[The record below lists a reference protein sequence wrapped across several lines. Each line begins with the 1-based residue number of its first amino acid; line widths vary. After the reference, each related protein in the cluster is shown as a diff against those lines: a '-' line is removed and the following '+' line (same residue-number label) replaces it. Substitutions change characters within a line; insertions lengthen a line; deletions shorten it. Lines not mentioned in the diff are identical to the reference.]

1 VVGEKGAP
9 AAPVRAEPEAQRPQA
24 VGGRIL
30 LAEDNPV
37 NQMLAVN
44 MLDLVGCT
52 VEVAENGKL
61 AVEAW
66 ARGGHD
72 LILMDVQMPEMDGFQ
87 ATAEIRRREGQAGVG
102 RPIPI
107 IALTA
112 NAMQGDRERCLEA
125 GMSDYMSKPFGLE
138 RLREVLDQWMPR
150 REASPGTP
158 SEAVPQVSG
167 APVPAV
173 AASQP
178 VAAAGDAGGAAE
190 TPLIDQAALDNIRA
204 LGRKG
209 APPILDRII
218 DVYFK
223 DSRKLLDTLRDSIA
237 KGDAPEIVQRAAHT
251 LKSSSANLGATQLA
265 ALCRELEALAR
276 EKRLDGAPALL
287 AEIEGLHPSVCAAL
301 ARERSEQAA

>member
-1 VVGEKGAP
+1 V
-9 AAPVRAEPEAQRPQA
+9 
-24 VGGRIL
+24 L

-72 LILMDVQMPEMDGFQ
+72 MILMDVQMPEMDGFQ
-87 ATAEIRRREGQAGVG
+87 ATAEIRRRERQAGA

-107 IALTA
+107 VALTA
-112 NAMQGDRERCLEA
+112 NAMQGDRERCLAA

-138 RLREVLDQWMPR
+138 RLREVLGQWLPR
-150 REASPGTP
+150 GEASPT
-158 SEAVPQVSG
+158 VG
-167 APVPAV
+167 APGPAS
-173 AASQP
+173 AAIP
-178 VAAAGDAGGAAE
+178 PAATAAAAAQAADGP
-190 TPLIDQAALDNIRA
+190 TIDQAALDNIRA

-209 APPILDRII
+209 APPILDKII

-251 LKSSSANLGATQLA
+251 LKSSSANLGATPLA

-276 EKRLDGAPALL
+276 EKQLDGAPALL